1 MHLKGAG
8 EREEVSLK
16 VAEQDRRTVLFSPD
30 LLLNFTNPLR
40 R

>member
-8 EREEVSLK
+8 EREELTLK
-16 VAEQDRRTVLFSPD
+16 VADSTDVLSFSPD